1 MPNLLNSK
9 FTTGAVTVSA
19 TSGSGSANVLYTCP
33 GNYSAIVRFLHVS
46 NGTASSKKIY
56 IQRFDASASA
66 YSFIVNGLSM
76 SANTTHDVVSGSF
89 FTLPAGDK
97 VVCYMESGATM
108 DVTISVEEYYDPA
121 RIS

>member
-19 TSGSGSANVLYTCP
+19 TSGSGSANVVYTCP
-33 GNYSAIVRFLHVS
+33 GNYSAIIRFLHVS

-66 YSFIVNGLSM
+66 YSFIVNGLNM
-76 SANTTHDVVSGSF
+76 AANTTHDVVSGAF

-108 DVTISVEEYYDPA
+108 NVTISAEEYYDPTK
-121 RIS
+121 IS